1 MLPTAYNLNYQ
12 ENPTGYPMPKDLE
25 IDGAEVA
32 GNSKWLNAKY
42 QQIRSNPRVSKFYHS
57 FVGRFLDMQKQT
69 TGKQLGYNF
78 PGYEQNSLNDVAN
91 KGVKEGVKNQAWMFR
106 EKNIVIGTDYDFSIN
121 GYGTNE
127 DDRIQFKH
135 NTPLPIDQ

>member
-1 MLPTAYNLNYQ
+1 MTIPTSEDMMEEVPDYKFSSRKMLPTAYNLNYQ
-12 ENPTGYPMPKDLE
+12 ETPTGYPMPKDLE

-42 QQIRSNPRVSKFYHS
+42 QQIRSSPRVSKFYHS

-78 PGYEQNSLNDVAN
+78 PGYEQNSL
-91 KGVKEGVKNQAWMFR
+91 
-106 EKNIVIGTDYDFSIN
+106 T
-121 GYGTNE
+121 
-127 DDRIQFKH
+127 
-135 NTPLPIDQ
+135 